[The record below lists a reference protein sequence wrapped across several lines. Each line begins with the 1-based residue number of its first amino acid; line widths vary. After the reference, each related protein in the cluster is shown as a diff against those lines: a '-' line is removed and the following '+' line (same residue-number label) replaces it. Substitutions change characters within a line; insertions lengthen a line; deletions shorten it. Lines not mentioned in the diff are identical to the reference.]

1 MALTFGY
8 TLATAGYLALG
19 FATLAFWRDRVAWQW
34 LLLALTL
41 SIFWSVS
48 VDAATGAWNISAELR
63 FFLEVARNLGWSLY
77 LLAVLASLHAGSRVI
92 LALRLLTV
100 VLIGVAAL
108 LANGVGPS
116 IEGQSLSNWYVQFGM
131 LTSIFGLVLTEHVFR
146 NAPRTSRWAIKYLCF
161 AMVVSFGFD
170 LFFYARA
177 FLDGVVDAPFA
188 AARGFVLVLVLPGIA
203 LALRRNPN
211 WSLDGVVSQQ
221 MAFYTLTLSVVGVY
235 LLLISIAGSYIQVF
249 GGTWGDVARIVFFAV
264 AAVLFCVIAF
274 SSTVRA
280 QARVYLKK
288 NFFRFKYDHRQ
299 EWLRFTH
306 TLGDTEPANIL
317 ERSVKAIAQLVDSP
331 AGVLWI
337 EAAVQPQFLPAASW
351 RIELGAGEPLDK
363 VAPMIELM
371 RKRQWVVDFREQQI
385 LPQLYANAP
394 IPDVF
399 DETRWWLLVPL
410 SSNEHTVG
418 FVALIAPEVTP
429 SLNYEDHDLLKTM
442 GQHIATH
449 IRQYQS
455 EQQTVERRQF
465 DTYSRLTAFMM
476 HDISNILAQL
486 SMVVQNAETHKANP
500 AFIDDMI
507 TTVSGSVG
515 RMERLLGQLRG
526 GDEKRTAVVSLS
538 QLVEKTAQRC
548 QLRRPVATVSHV
560 DPTLYVAVDSRKFVQ
575 ILEHL
580 VRNAQEA
587 TDDSGL
593 VTIGCEAN
601 SGFCIVRITDNGS
614 GMSAAF
620 INDGL
625 FKPFQS
631 TKGTKG
637 MGIGAFQALEY
648 VRELGGDIEVEST
661 IGVGTTMSLLL
672 PLSDS
677 PPILVADPAGEQ
689 V

>member
-1 MALTFGY
+1 MGLTFGY
-8 TLATAGYLALG
+8 TLATAGYLALA
-19 FATLAFWRDRVAWQW
+19 FATVTFWRDRVAWAW
-34 LLLALTL
+34 LLLALAL
-41 SIFWSVS
+41 SILWTIS
-48 VDAATGAWNISAELR
+48 VDAAAGAWDVSPELR
-63 FFLEVARNLGWSLY
+63 LFLEVARNLGWSLY
-77 LLAVLASLHAGSRVI
+77 LLAVLASLHVGSNVI
-92 LALRLLTV
+92 LALRVLVISLV
-100 VLIGVAAL
+100 VLAAL
-108 LANGVGPS
+108 LAEGVGPS
-116 IEGQSLSNWYVQFGM
+116 FAGQSLSQWYVQFGL
-131 LTSIFGLVLTEHVFR
+131 LTSICGLVLTEHVFR

-211 WSLDGVVSQQ
+211 WSLDGVVSQKT
-221 MAFYTLTLSVVGVY
+221 AFYTLTLSIVGVY
-235 LLLISIAGSYIQVF
+235 LLLISVAGSYIQVF
-249 GGTWGDVARIVFFAV
+249 GGSWGDVARIVFYAV
-264 AAVLFCVIAF
+264 SAVLFCVVAF
-274 SSTVRA
+274 SATVRA

-288 NFFRFKYDHRQ
+288 NFFRFKYDHRH
-299 EWLRFTH
+299 EWLRFTR
-306 TLGDTEPANIL
+306 TLGDTQLPNIL

-331 AGVLWI
+331 GGVLWV
-337 EAAVQPQFLPAASW
+337 EAAVQPQFLPIASW
-351 RIELGAGEPLDK
+351 QVEVGADEPLNNLE
-363 VAPMIELM
+363 PMIELM
-371 RKRQWVVDFREQQI
+371 RKRQWVVDFRERQSR
-385 LPQLYANAP
+385 PQLYSNALVP
-394 IPDVF
+394 EVF
-399 DETRWWLLVPL
+399 GETRWWLLVPL
-410 SSNEHTVG
+410 TSNEHTVG
-418 FVALIAPEVTP
+418 FVALLAPEVTP

-455 EQQTVERRQF
+455 EQQNVERRQF
-465 DTYSRLTAFMM
+465 DTYSRLSAFMM

-486 SMVVQNAETHKANP
+486 SMVVKNAETHKANP

-507 TTVSGSVG
+507 STVSGSVQ

-526 GDEKRTAVVSLS
+526 GDEKRMTVVSLAD
-538 QLVEKTAQRC
+538 LVEQAAQRC
-548 QLRRPVATVSHV
+548 QLRQPVAVVSHV
-560 DPTLYVAVDSRKFVQ
+560 DTTLRVSVDTGRFIR

-587 TDDSGL
+587 TDDSGS
-593 VTIGCEAN
+593 VTIGCEAI
-601 SGFCIVRITDNGS
+601 SGFGVIRITDTGS

-648 VRELGGDIEVEST
+648 VRELGGDIEVTSVV
-661 IGVGTTMSLLL
+661 GAGTTMSLLL
-672 PLSDS
+672 PLVQSVPD
-677 PPILVADPAGEQ
+677 V
-689 V
+689 